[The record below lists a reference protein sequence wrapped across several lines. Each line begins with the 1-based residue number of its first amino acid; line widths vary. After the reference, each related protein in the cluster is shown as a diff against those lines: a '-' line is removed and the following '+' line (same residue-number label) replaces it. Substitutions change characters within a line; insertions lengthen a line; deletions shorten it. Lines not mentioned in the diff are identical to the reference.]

1 VQGLSFRNAT
11 DLQIAYGLTSI
22 VDLATPGTID
32 AGFYVTSTA
41 AGLIQNDVVLMMGD
55 CTYPF
60 VATNCLSGDHQ

>member
-1 VQGLSFRNAT
+1 MQGLSFRNAT
-11 DLQIAYGLTSI
+11 DLQIAYAQTSI

-55 CTYPF
+55 FACRF
-60 VATNCLSGDHQ
+60 DATNCLSGDYQ

>member
-1 VQGLSFRNAT
+1 
-11 DLQIAYGLTSI
+11 

-55 CTYPF
+55 FACRF
-60 VATNCLSGDHQ
+60 DATNCLSGDYQ

>member
-1 VQGLSFRNAT
+1 MQGLSFRNAT

-32 AGFYVTSTA
+32 ADFYVTSTA

-55 CTYPF
+55 CAYPL
-60 VATNCLSGDHQ
+60 VATNCLFGDYQ